1 MNHTAIIVSVGI
13 LCLVAV
19 AFTGCL
25 GSAPVTTPPTI
36 VTTTPSGT
44 PVPVGHLVVTEE
56 QNNATVSVSESSIIT
71 VKLKENPT
79 TGYQWNLTISPGL
92 HIDND
97 SYLPS
102 DTTGK
107 LVGSGGTHLWDISAT
122 AKGTRNITAVYKRS
136 WEPVAGNETAFSMTV
151 IVE

>member
-25 GSAPVTTPPTI
+25 GSAPVTTQPTVPPTM
-36 VTTTPSGT
+36 PSGT
-44 PVPVGHLVVTEE
+44 PLPVSHLVVTEE
-56 QNNATVSVSESSIIT
+56 QNNATVSVNQSSIIT

-79 TGYQWNLTISPGL
+79 TGYQWNLTTSPGL